1 VHTYILI
8 TRTYRV
14 GGAVSEICMR
24 VCSSQWPLWLC
35 SARPMRT
42 RRKLGVYFGLQPP
55 ASLTV
60 ICISNC
66 INSHRSSAGLH
77 DSRLNLMLARISDHG
92 LVYSQRRQ
100 RQADAQKGRRR
111 INCSKLI
118 AISSQ
123 IHSDML
129 YLTCIY
135 GVRIAAAAKI
145 AFAVLPTNSP
155 ARVRLPAATASVSP
169 GYVTGA

>member
-1 VHTYILI
+1 MHESVLVTMPF
-8 TRTYRV
+8 V
-14 GGAVSEICMR
+14 AVLGSTNEDAAQSENLL
-24 VCSSQWPLWLC
+24 WPP
-35 SARPMRT
+35 A
-42 RRKLGVYFGLQPP
+42 P

-66 INSHRSSAGLH
+66 INSHRPSAGLH
-77 DSRLNLMLARISDHG
+77 DSRLDLMLAWISGHG

-100 RQADAQKGRRR
+100 KQGDTQKGRRR
-111 INCSKLI
+111 LNCSKLI

-123 IHSDML
+123 ILLEML
-129 YLTCIY
+129 HLICIY

-155 ARVRLPAATASVSP
+155 ARVRLPAATASVTP